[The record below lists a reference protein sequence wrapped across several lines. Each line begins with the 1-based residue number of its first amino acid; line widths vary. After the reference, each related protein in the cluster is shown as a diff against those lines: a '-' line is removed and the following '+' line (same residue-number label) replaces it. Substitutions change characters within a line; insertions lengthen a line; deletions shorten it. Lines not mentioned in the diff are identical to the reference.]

1 MIETRVVEFARVSAA
16 VNRAHMTA
24 LKARLSRKKVR
35 RVVYSVGFRR
45 EAGRWRKAWM
55 EWEIVVV
62 RAVVVLR
69 GVSRCGGW

>member
-1 MIETRVVEFARVSAA
+1 
-16 VNRAHMTA
+16 MTA